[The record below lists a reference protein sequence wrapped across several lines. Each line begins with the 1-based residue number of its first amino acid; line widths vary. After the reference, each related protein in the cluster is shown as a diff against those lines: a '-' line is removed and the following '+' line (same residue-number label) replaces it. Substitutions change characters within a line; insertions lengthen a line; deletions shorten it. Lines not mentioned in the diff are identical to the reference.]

1 MIDIIVFIGCV
12 LCGYCIGKYIEKCI
26 AVKGL
31 FYQDVRRYT
40 VGLRENV
47 TGRQLEL
54 DKFNGEFTQ
63 NCSAAF
69 ADYLTN
75 GKCKCKLSKNQ
86 KKNLLDFFCFLDCV
100 SSVQLSEHLDYYG
113 KILED
118 DCRQVTEKEASR
130 AGVYGKLG
138 MLLGAMLGIMLM

>member
-1 MIDIIVFIGCV
+1 MFG
-12 LCGYCIGKYIEKCI
+12 G
-26 AVKGL
+26 
-31 FYQDVRRYT
+31 F
-40 VGLRENV
+40 
-47 TGRQLEL
+47 
-54 DKFNGEFTQ
+54 
-63 NCSAAF
+63 S
-69 ADYLTN
+69 DYLTN

-86 KKNLLDFFCFLDCV
+86 KKNLLDFFGNLDCV

>member
-12 LCGYCIGKYIEKCI
+12 LCGYFIGKYLEKG
-26 AVKGL
+26 VSRKGA
-31 FYQDVRRYT
+31 FYQDVRRYA

-54 DKFNGEFTQ
+54 DKFNSEFTQ
-63 NCSAAF
+63 NCSADF
-69 ADYLTN
+69 AEYIES
-75 GKCKCKLSKNQ
+75 GKVKCRLSHNQ
-86 KKNLLDFFCFLDCV
+86 KKNLADFFGNLDCV
-100 SSVQLSEHLDYYG
+100 SSQQLSEHIDYYG

-118 DCRQVTEKEASR
+118 DCKQVTEKEASK
-130 AGVYGKLG
+130 AGVYGKIG